1 MAALLKN
8 NLCDSCGQSHDLFLE
23 YSDSFSGAEYEYKCP
38 QTGKKIVFRTMEWS
52 QTIHF
57 QPVGSVV
64 TANSGS
70 KKKSRPG
77 TTA

>member
-23 YSDSFSGAEYEYKCP
+23 DSDTFSGAEHEYRCP
-38 QTGKKIVFRTMEWS
+38 QTGKKIVFRPTEWS
-52 QTIHF
+52 QTVYF

-64 TANSGS
+64 ANSGS
-70 KKKSRPG
+70 KKSG
-77 TTA
+77 ITA